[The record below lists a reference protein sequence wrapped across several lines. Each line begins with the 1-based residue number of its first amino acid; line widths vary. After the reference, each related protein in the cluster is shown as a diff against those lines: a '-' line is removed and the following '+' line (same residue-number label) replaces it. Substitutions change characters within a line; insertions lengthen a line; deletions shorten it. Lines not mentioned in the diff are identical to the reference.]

1 MNAKLNRVLDEIKR
15 TEDKIAAWQEHLE
28 ELNIRK
34 NQLEDAEIIKSIRSM
49 KLGSREMLA
58 FLENIRNGA
67 VPAQQGQHIGEAR
80 QEEIMPGEAE
90 ISGSRKKRRQ
100 KERTGKM
107 KKTVRN
113 LAAMLVMAAAVLLS
127 GKMTAYAY
135 VDETA
140 EAVPEP
146 VISEETPEETETT
159 PFSVA
164 GNGQL
169 LDDISDD
176 ETKQFLTVQTKNG
189 NTFFMVIDRSRNSE
203 NVYMLSLIDE
213 NDLAEFL
220 GEDETELEEEKPA
233 VAVEEPRLEPVQEEP
248 RTEPEKGGMG
258 MGAVLTM
265 ILLGAGS
272 IGAYYYFKIWK
283 PKREEE
289 EAESEDL
296 EFYDGGAYV
305 NEDRE
310 NGKEEGESEEPED

>member
-1 MNAKLNRVLDEIKR
+1 M
-15 TEDKIAAWQEHLE
+15 
-28 ELNIRK
+28 
-34 NQLEDAEIIKSIRSM
+34 
-49 KLGSREMLA
+49 
-58 FLENIRNGA
+58 
-67 VPAQQGQHIGEAR
+67 
-80 QEEIMPGEAE
+80 
-90 ISGSRKKRRQ
+90 
-100 KERTGKM
+100 
-107 KKTVRN
+107 
-113 LAAMLVMAAAVLLS
+113 
-127 GKMTAYAY
+127 
-135 VDETA
+135 DETA

-189 NTFFMVIDRSRNSE
+189 NTFFMVIDRSRDSE

>member
-1 MNAKLNRVLDEIKR
+1 
-15 TEDKIAAWQEHLE
+15 
-28 ELNIRK
+28 
-34 NQLEDAEIIKSIRSM
+34 
-49 KLGSREMLA
+49 
-58 FLENIRNGA
+58 
-67 VPAQQGQHIGEAR
+67 
-80 QEEIMPGEAE
+80 
-90 ISGSRKKRRQ
+90 
-100 KERTGKM
+100 M

-220 GEDETELEEEKPA
+220 GEEEQEPAEEKPA
-233 VAVEEPRLEPVQEEP
+233 VVVEESRPEPVQEEP
-248 RTEPEKGGMG
+248 RPESEKGGMG

-272 IGAYYYFKIWK
+272 IGGYYYFKIWK

>member
-1 MNAKLNRVLDEIKR
+1 
-15 TEDKIAAWQEHLE
+15 
-28 ELNIRK
+28 
-34 NQLEDAEIIKSIRSM
+34 
-49 KLGSREMLA
+49 
-58 FLENIRNGA
+58 
-67 VPAQQGQHIGEAR
+67 
-80 QEEIMPGEAE
+80 
-90 ISGSRKKRRQ
+90 
-100 KERTGKM
+100 M

-248 RTEPEKGGMG
+248 RTEPEK
-258 MGAVLTM
+258 T
-265 ILLGAGS
+265 
-272 IGAYYYFKIWK
+272 
-283 PKREEE
+283 P
-289 EAESEDL
+289 AER
-296 EFYDGGAYV
+296 
-305 NEDRE
+305 EDRE
-310 NGKEEGESEEPED
+310 DEENG